1 MATAVTAMAP
11 ARARGGRER
20 LFVVLGA
27 AMALVAFLVAG
38 GLAALSALK
47 PAPAA
52 SHAVVVAARDIP
64 LRTVIGPE
72 DVTTV
77 AVSQSLSGTYAKTAQ
92 LSGLVT
98 MVAVAKGQ
106 PLVNSMLATSPDLIT
121 ESAAAY
127 LPLPKG
133 FVAMTIPTSEQQG
146 VAGYIHAGDYIS
158 LIATVNTGI
167 LSPSNQRVV
176 AKTVFTNVHVI
187 RVGPNPADTSQAP
200 AQQGSAP
207 RQQAGLASSL
217 TVVMT
222 QCDAEYLNWLLA
234 NSTLK
239 YVLESYKDY
248 ATAPTG
254 PDPSCPAITAAG
266 GVGPGDVEARWH
278 FTARG

>member
-1 MATAVTAMAP
+1 MATAVTATIP

-27 AMALVAFLVAG
+27 AMALLAFLVAG
-38 GLAALSALK
+38 GLAAMSAIK
-47 PAPAA
+47 PTAAA
-52 SHAVVVAARDIP
+52 SRVIVVAARDIP
-64 LRTVIGPE
+64 IRTVIGAG
-72 DVTTV
+72 DLTTV
-77 AVSQSLSGTYAKTAQ
+77 AVSEPLAGTYTKAAD
-92 LSGLVT
+92 LNGLVT
-98 MVAVAKGQ
+98 MVAVAKGH
-106 PLVNSMLATSPDLIT
+106 PLVTSMMASSPDLIT

-127 LPLPKG
+127 LPLAKG
-133 FVAMTIPTSEQQG
+133 YVAMTIPTSEQQG

-158 LIATVNTGI
+158 LIATLNTGI
-167 LSPSNQRVV
+167 LSPNNQRVV
-176 AKTVFTNVHVI
+176 SKTVFTNLHVI

-200 AQQGSAP
+200 AQQGSTS
-207 RQQAGLASSL
+207 RQQAGLSSSL

-222 QCDAEYLNWLLA
+222 ECDAEYLNWLLA
-234 NSTLK
+234 NSTMK